1 MKKISAMMLAIL
13 MIISSCLTVYA
24 AVPETVV
31 PLWDNINSINCTL
44 TFDGTDGLGKGT
56 ARGLSGTTR
65 MSGTVTVYVQTS
77 SGWEEVGSASNTVS
91 GRSLSVSVDFEGE
104 TGEYYKAVF
113 EVTCVRNGVSESD
126 SWTAYKTC

>member
-1 MKKISAMMLAIL
+1 MKKVLAMIMAVLLISCG
-13 MIISSCLTVYA
+13 CLTVYA
-24 AVPETVV
+24 AVPDTVK
-31 PLWDNINSINCTL
+31 PLWTNINTMECTL
-44 TFDGTDGLGKGT
+44 TFDGTDGIADGM

-91 GRSLSVSVDFEGE
+91 GRSLSVSVNFEGE

>member
-1 MKKISAMMLAIL
+1 MKKISAMILAVL
-13 MIISSCLTVYA
+13 MMISGCMTVYA
-24 AVPETVV
+24 AVPETIV
-31 PLWDNINSINCTL
+31 PLWENISSISCDL
-44 TFDGTDGLGKGT
+44 TFDGTDGIGKGI
-56 ARGLSGTTR
+56 AKGLSGTTK

-113 EVTCVRNGVSESD
+113 EITCVRNGVSESE
-126 SWTAYKTC
+126 TRTEYKTC